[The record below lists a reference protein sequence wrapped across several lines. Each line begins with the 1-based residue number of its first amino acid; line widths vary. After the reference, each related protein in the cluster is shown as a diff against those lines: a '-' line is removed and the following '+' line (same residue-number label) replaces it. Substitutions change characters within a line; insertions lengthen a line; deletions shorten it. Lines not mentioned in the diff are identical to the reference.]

1 VSLQVVALVVPIG
14 VAVVSG
20 AFAYTQA
27 RKIAD
32 RNARLETRKIDLSE
46 YESLNRALRDE
57 IDKLRADRIEDANQF
72 REEITRVS
80 AEIRNLEERAR
91 QEHRRVVELEQMMSR
106 QVSWSQRVLSIL
118 REPEVARLLAAGA
131 VVIPPPPADHR

>member
-1 VSLQVVALVVPIG
+1 VTLQVVALVVPIV

-20 AFAYTQA
+20 AFAYMQA

-32 RNARLETRKIDLSE
+32 RNARLETRKIDLAE
-46 YESLNRALRDE
+46 YESLNRALREE
-57 IDKLRADRIEDANQF
+57 IDKLRTDRIEDANQF

-91 QEHRRVVELEQMMSR
+91 QEHRRVVELEQMMGR
-106 QVSWSQRVLSIL
+106 QVAWSQRVLSIL

-131 VVIPPPPADHR
+131 VVIPPPPDHR